1 MVIKVVPYSSLWV
14 KVFQEEANI
23 IKDRLKEK
31 CLDIYHIGS
40 TSVYGLIAKPSVD
53 ILCIVDKLNDSL
65 IVNAKISPS

>member
-14 KVFQEEANI
+14 KIFQEEANI

-40 TSVYGLIAKPSVD
+40 TSVYGLIAKPSVTPHA
-53 ILCIVDKLNDSL
+53 IWHHLSHFECVL
-65 IVNAKISPS
+65 

>member
-14 KVFQEEANI
+14 KVLFQEEANI

-65 IVNAKISPS
+65 ILE